1 MFVLSVVF
9 VFRQIYSSGLSLPL
23 FSEKARENISV
34 NQPNLYKVVAPIL
47 TTLSYFKVENHY
59 FRQIEL
65 SQWSGVGANNKYSS
79 KLINDQIALSGIN
92 QKLRVYSTSELIQA
106 LKTVQAGQTIILAP
120 GEYHITANRI
130 TIGQGGTAAKPIHLT
145 ALELGSVKIF
155 LKGEGFV
162 VNKPFW
168 QFSNLHFIGNCKRHT
183 QCEHAFHVVGQGH
196 HTVIKNSIMQD
207 FNAMIKVNGVGEHYP
222 DYGKVTQNTFFN
234 STARKTANPVT
245 PFDLM
250 HANYWQVSDN
260 FIFDIQKSA
269 GNKVSYAA
277 FFKGG
282 SEHGIFER
290 NLVICAANLPD
301 KYTAIGLSLGGG
313 GSAKRHRRNQNSA
326 EHVGGVIRNNIIMH
340 CSNDVGI
347 YLNRSR
353 DSLIEHNILYNT
365 LGIDI
370 RYPESDAKVVNNII
384 SGRIKIRDN
393 GKLFKSKNLV
403 VSRNFITGEDS
414 LSDYFVAPDIGDF
427 TLKGVSNTDL
437 SINSPV
443 KSTGSITF
451 DFCGATPNNLYLG
464 AYAAMRF
471 CLEKLNINNKANGE

>member
-1 MFVLSVVF
+1 M
-9 VFRQIYSSGLSLPL
+9 
-23 FSEKARENISV
+23 
-34 NQPNLYKVVAPIL
+34 
-47 TTLSYFKVENHY
+47 
-59 FRQIEL
+59 
-65 SQWSGVGANNKYSS
+65 
-79 KLINDQIALSGIN
+79 
-92 QKLRVYSTSELIQA
+92 
-106 LKTVQAGQTIILAP
+106 
-120 GEYHITANRI
+120 
-130 TIGQGGTAAKPIHLT
+130 
-145 ALELGSVKIF
+145 
-155 LKGEGFV
+155 